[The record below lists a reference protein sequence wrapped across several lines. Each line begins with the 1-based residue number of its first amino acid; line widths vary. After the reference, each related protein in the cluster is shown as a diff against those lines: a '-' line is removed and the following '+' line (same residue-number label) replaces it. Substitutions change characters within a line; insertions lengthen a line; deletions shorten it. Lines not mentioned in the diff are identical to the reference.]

1 MSSNT
6 NEFRRI
12 EIKYVFPEEKCADLM
27 ARIQEFLKRD
37 DYSHSTIRNLYY
49 DTEDYRLIRASIDKP
64 LFKQK
69 LRIRSYGA
77 PGENIP
83 VFIELK
89 KKMDGVVFKNR
100 ILLPLQ
106 EALRH
111 LDDGEPFTGSSRTER
126 EIQWFA
132 ASLPLKPKAFLAY
145 ERESWKGVSLP
156 ELRITFDR
164 NITYRENGLS
174 FADGLDGLPILDPAN
189 VLMEIKA
196 LGAMPLWLSRALA
209 DTAIYPCG
217 FSKYG
222 KGYGLYTARKT
233 FCVKGGGL
241 LA

>member
-1 MSSNT
+1 MSSNN

-12 EIKYVFPEEKCADLM
+12 EIKYVFPEEKWADLM
-27 ARIQEFLKRD
+27 SRIQEFIKLE

-49 DTEDYRLIRASIDKP
+49 DTEDYRLIRASIEKP

-69 LRIRSYGA
+69 LRIRSYES
-77 PGENIP
+77 PGENTP

-100 ILLPLQ
+100 IPLPLA

-111 LDDGEPFTGSSRTER
+111 LDGGEPLSGSSRTER

-132 ASLPLKPKAFLAY
+132 ASLPLKPKAFLSY
-145 ERESWKGVSLP
+145 ERESWKGLWLP

-164 NITYRENGLS
+164 NIKYREDGLT
-174 FADGLDGLPILDPAN
+174 FADGLEGRPILNPVE

-196 LGAMPLWLSRALA
+196 LGAMPFWLSRALA
-209 DTAIYPCG
+209 DTGIYPCS

-222 KGYGLYTARKT
+222 RGYGLYTARKT
-233 FCVKGGGL
+233 FCIEGGGR